1 MSLTPQTSDLILTF
15 LNRPLVKSGIEAK
28 NDPALYQNIKSNLKH
43 LSLMGIMTIGAFGFD
58 YSNGPNP
65 DFVSL
70 MQVHRSICEAHS
82 LAPDSVLV
90 SMGMSNDFDKAVSYK
105 PTE

>member
-1 MSLTPQTSDLILTF
+1 
-15 LNRPLVKSGIEAK
+15 
-28 NDPALYQNIKSNLKH
+28 
-43 LSLMGIMTIGAFGFD
+43 MGIMTIGAFGFD

-105 PTE
+105 PTEQVPSLKSKLFPQIEMGSTVVRVGSSIFGHRAAKV

>member
-1 MSLTPQTSDLILTF
+1 
-15 LNRPLVKSGIEAK
+15 
-28 NDPALYQNIKSNLKH
+28 
-43 LSLMGIMTIGAFGFD
+43 MGIMTIGAFGFD

-90 SMGMSNDFDKAVSYK
+90 SMGMSNDFDKAVGYK